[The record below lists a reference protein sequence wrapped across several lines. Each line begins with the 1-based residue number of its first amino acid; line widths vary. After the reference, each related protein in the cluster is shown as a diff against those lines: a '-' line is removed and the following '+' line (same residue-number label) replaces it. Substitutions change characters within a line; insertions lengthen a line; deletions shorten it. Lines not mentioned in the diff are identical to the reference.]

1 MQKWD
6 LKLSKFKGKYFVY
19 LVNTCTNSIVKK
31 KMLFSS
37 QCTNYFFDQFGS
49 YNTFFHRTLLVA
61 SSED

>member
-31 KMLFSS
+31 KNAILKSM
-37 QCTNYFFDQFGS
+37 Y
-49 YNTFFHRTLLVA
+49 
-61 SSED
+61 